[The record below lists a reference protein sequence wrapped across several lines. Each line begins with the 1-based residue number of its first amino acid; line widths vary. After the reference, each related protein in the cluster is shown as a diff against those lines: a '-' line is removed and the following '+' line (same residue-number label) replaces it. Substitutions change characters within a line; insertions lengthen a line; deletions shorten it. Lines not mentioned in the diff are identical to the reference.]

1 MKFKSIILMAT
12 TFAAFACNPSA
23 TPDPGPDPGP
33 TPGPKPDDK
42 IPVASVS
49 LSQTSI
55 ALETGDTFVL
65 EATVL
70 PSNATDASVSW
81 ESDNPSIAT
90 VTGGTVTAIA
100 EGSAKITAKA
110 GEKSAVCKVSVTE
123 KPVAVESVTLDIT
136 QTSVNLGESLQ
147 LTATVLPDNAA
158 DKTVVWT
165 SSDPSVAIVADGL
178 VTTLSAGFTQITAT
192 AGGKTATCD
201 ITVIDNRDLPVDQD
215 GNVIYPEDDYG
226 TFN

>member
-1 MKFKSIILMAT
+1 MKFKSIILTAAT
-12 TFAAFACNPSA
+12 LAAFACNPSA

-49 LSQTSI
+49 LNQTSI
-55 ALETGDTFVL
+55 SLETGDTYTL

-70 PSNATDASVSW
+70 PSNATDATVTW
-81 ESDNPSIAT
+81 ESDNASIAT
-90 VTGGTVTAIA
+90 VSGGTVTAIA
-100 EGSAKITAKA
+100 AGTVKITAKA
-110 GEKSAVCKVSVTE
+110 GEKSAVCKVTVTE

-136 QTSVNLGESLQ
+136 QTSINLGESLQ
-147 LTATVLPDNAA
+147 LTVTVLPDNAA
-158 DKTVVWT
+158 DKTVAWT
-165 SSDPSVAIVADGL
+165 SSDPSVATVADGL

-192 AGGKTATCD
+192 AGGRTATCD
-201 ITVIDNRDLPVDQD
+201 ITVIDNRNLPVDQN

>member
-1 MKFKSIILMAT
+1 MKFKSIILMAAT
-12 TFAAFACNPSA
+12 LAAFACNPSA

-49 LSQTSI
+49 LNQTSI

-110 GEKSAVCKVSVTE
+110 GEKSAVCKVTVTE

-136 QTSVNLGESLQ
+136 HTSINLGESLQ
-147 LTATVLPDNAA
+147 LTATVLPENAA
-158 DKTVVWT
+158 DKTVTWA
-165 SSDPSVAIVADGL
+165 SSDPAVATVADGV
-178 VTTLSAGFTQITAT
+178 VTTLAAGFTRITAT
-192 AGGKTATCD
+192 AGGISAACE
-201 ITVIDNRDLPVDQD
+201 ITVIDNRNLPVDQN